1 MQDNNETLTE
11 LEPGALDSQND
22 AEEEKYLDDLPL
34 TRRVAAQIRDM
45 IIQDRIQPGERIR
58 ERPLAETLNVS
69 RTPLREALKLLE
81 REKLIELR
89 PNRGA
94 VVTDPPADEI
104 RGLLEVLGA
113 LEGLAGQLAAMQG
126 TDQQIAEIRALHYEM
141 LAAYTR
147 KDKLAYFK
155 LNQLIHKGLVMM
167 SGNTA
172 LMEIHEQIN
181 ARVYRARFK
190 SNKQNDLWPDAIQ
203 QHEDIIDALERRD
216 GQILG
221 TILQRHLR
229 STWVKFS
236 NNIPAEASGSQG
248 SD

>member
-1 MQDNNETLTE
+1 MQDDNETLTAVE
-11 LEPGALDSQND
+11 AGVLDSQND
-22 AEEEKYLDDLPL
+22 AEEEKEFDSLPL

-45 IIQDRIQPGERIR
+45 IIEDRIQPGERIR

-147 KDKLAYFK
+147 KDKL
-155 LNQLIHKGLVMM
+155 
-167 SGNTA
+167 
-172 LMEIHEQIN
+172 
-181 ARVYRARFK
+181 K
-190 SNKQNDLWPDAIQ
+190 SADP
-203 QHEDIIDALERRD
+203 
-216 GQILG
+216 
-221 TILQRHLR
+221 
-229 STWVKFS
+229 
-236 NNIPAEASGSQG
+236 
-248 SD
+248 